1 MFCKLAFKNVRKSFQ
16 DYTIY
21 FLTLTFAVC
30 LFYVFNSVQ
39 SQKAMLEI
47 SASTETMMQML
58 ETLIAFFS
66 IFVAVVLGFLIV
78 YANNFL
84 VKRRKK
90 ELGLYQMLGMNR
102 RSVSLLLMLE
112 TVFVGIIA
120 LAAGLILGVFA
131 SQGMSIVT
139 ASLFEVQLW
148 PVFYLRYL

>member
-90 ELGLYQMLGMNR
+90 
-102 RSVSLLLMLE
+102 RSWAFIRCS
-112 TVFVGIIA
+112 A
-120 LAAGLILGVFA
+120 
-131 SQGMSIVT
+131 
-139 ASLFEVQLW
+139 
-148 PVFYLRYL
+148 